1 MAATS
6 GSTTHR
12 ERVLAALEHRRPG
25 GMRLDLGSAPFTG
38 SMKGA
43 CGAAA
48 GVVAH
53 KLEIGQHAKS
63 NALAIAKSI
72 FFDSTPELFGMCP

>member
-12 ERVLAALEHRRPG
+12 ERVLATLEHRRPG

-43 CGAAA
+43 CGAA
-48 GVVAH
+48 GVLAH
-53 KLEIGQHAKS
+53 KIEIGQHAK
-63 NALAIAKSI
+63 NDALVIAKSL
-72 FFDSTPELFGMCP
+72 FFDSTVELFGMCP